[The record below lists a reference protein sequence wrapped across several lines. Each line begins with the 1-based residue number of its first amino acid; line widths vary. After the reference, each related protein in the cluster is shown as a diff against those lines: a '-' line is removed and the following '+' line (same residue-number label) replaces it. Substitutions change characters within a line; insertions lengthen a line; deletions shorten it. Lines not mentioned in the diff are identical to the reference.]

1 MNNFLTKYPSKELA
15 KKSIDLNLI
24 HSIFHSPDFKL
35 TLEEFNL
42 LRNIQ
47 PIWFDLRITDKS
59 KFIQTVGKYARK
71 GTKGVAG
78 VYVFTNK
85 NSGFSYVGSSISL
98 VNRLTTGYFSTA
110 LATRKINIAIAD
122 LGLHSFYLNLYIL
135 PVELLEKKT
144 FSGENAKISKKSYSS
159 FRTNISSRT

>member
-1 MNNFLTKYPSKELA
+1 MNNFLKKYPSKELA

-98 VNRLTTGYFSTA
+98 VNRLTTGCFSTA
-110 LATRKINIAIAD
+110 
-122 LGLHSFYLNLYIL
+122 
-135 PVELLEKKT
+135 
-144 FSGENAKISKKSYSS
+144 
-159 FRTNISSRT
+159 